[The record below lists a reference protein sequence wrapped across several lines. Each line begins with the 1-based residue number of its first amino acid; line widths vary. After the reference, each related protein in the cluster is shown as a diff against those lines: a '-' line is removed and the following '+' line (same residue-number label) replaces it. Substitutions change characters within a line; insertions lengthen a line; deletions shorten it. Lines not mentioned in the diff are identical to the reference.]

1 MKHLH
6 HVFRTAVTFLGLS
19 ATLSSCIDEDMSDCG
34 KDYQIKYDL
43 QLNTQINTVIDA
55 DLNLEEEQDIAGNLK
70 QAMDGIFTDHAKDND
85 LSFFI
90 DDDLSHHEANEMNSN
105 SASYTIFLPR
115 ANYENLSLANIGEAS
130 NMSITNPSI
139 LHSLALTQEKKDT
152 IDSHNI
158 GLFSSRLTIQED
170 DFDHDLQSTLYMAN
184 CASAVVIDKNSIPAD
199 DIFGFVKG
207 MADEFLVKDSIYH
220 YDNNTIVRAQRV
232 EDTDRHAALYAVS
245 FPSRDGYYIGNN
257 AKMQQGSNTS
267 SSQERSKGS
276 VATRADESTPGIWE
290 FHVIVKL
297 NGKFTEN
304 ILTFPTPLQAG
315 HLKIVKVT
323 LQPDGSF
330 TSNSQSV
337 GVSVKLDWK
346 PGGSHDIEI

>member
-1 MKHLH
+1 MKHSH
-6 HVFRTAVTFLGLS
+6 HVFSMLTMLLGMS

-34 KDYQIKYDL
+34 KDYQIKYNL
-43 QLNTQINTVIDA
+43 KLNTQINTVIDA
-55 DLNLEEEQDIAGNLK
+55 DLNLSEEQAIASNLK
-70 QAMDGIFTDHAKDND
+70 QALDGIFTDHAKDND
-85 LSFFI
+85 LSFFS
-90 DDDLSHHEANEMNSN
+90 DETLSHHEANPMDAS

-115 ANYENLSLANIGEAS
+115 NNYENLSLANIGEA
-130 NMSITNPSI
+130 NNVSITEPSI
-139 LHSLALTQEKKDT
+139 LHSLALSQEKKDT

-158 GLFSSRLTIQED
+158 GLFSSRLTILED

-184 CASAVVIDKNSIPAD
+184 CASAVVIDKNNIQAD

-220 YDNNTIVRAQRV
+220 YDTNTIVRAQRV
-232 EDTDRHAALYAVS
+232 ADTDRHAALYAVS

-257 AKMQQGSNTS
+257 AK
-267 SSQERSKGS
+267 SSQGNNRSMG
-276 VATRADESTPGIWE
+276 TRADESTSGIWE

-297 NGKFTEN
+297 NGKYTEN

-315 HLKIVKVT
+315 NLKIVKVT

-330 TSNSQSV
+330 TSSTQNV

>member
-1 MKHLH
+1 MKHSH
-6 HVFRTAVTFLGLS
+6 HVFSMLTMLLGVS

-34 KDYQIKYDL
+34 KDYQIKYNL
-43 QLNTQINTVIDA
+43 KLNTQINTVIDA
-55 DLNLEEEQDIAGNLK
+55 DLNLSEEQAIASNLK
-70 QAMDGIFTDHAKDND
+70 QALDGIFTDHAKDND
-85 LSFFI
+85 LSFFSGET
-90 DDDLSHHEANEMNSN
+90 LSHHEANPMDAS

-115 ANYENLSLANIGEAS
+115 NNYENLSLANIGEAT
-130 NMSITNPSI
+130 NVSITEPSI

-184 CASAVVIDKNSIPAD
+184 CASAVVIDKNNIQAD

-207 MADEFLVKDSIYH
+207 MADEFLVKDSVYH
-220 YDNNTIVRAQRV
+220 YDNHTIVRAQRV
-232 EDTDRHAALYAVS
+232 ADSDRHAALYAVS
-245 FPSRDGYYIGNN
+245 FPSRDSYYIGNN
-257 AKMQQGSNTS
+257 AKSSQESNAKMQQGS
-267 SSQERSKGS
+267 KGNA
-276 VATRADESTPGIWE
+276 ATRADESTPGIWE

-297 NGKFTEN
+297 NGKYTEN
-304 ILTFPTPLQAG
+304 ILTFPNPLKAG
-315 HLKIVKVT
+315 NLKIAKVT

>member
-1 MKHLH
+1 MKHSH
-6 HVFRTAVTFLGLS
+6 HVFSMLTMLLGMS

-34 KDYQIKYDL
+34 KDYQIKYNL
-43 QLNTQINTVIDA
+43 KLNTQINTVIDA
-55 DLNLEEEQDIAGNLK
+55 DLNLSEEQAIASNLK
-70 QAMDGIFTDHAKDND
+70 QALDGIFTDHAKDND
-85 LSFFI
+85 LSFFS
-90 DDDLSHHEANEMNSN
+90 DETLSHHEANPMDAS

-115 ANYENLSLANIGEAS
+115 NNYENLSLANIGEA
-130 NMSITNPSI
+130 NNVSITEPSI
-139 LHSLALTQEKKDT
+139 LHSLALSQEKKDT

-158 GLFSSRLTIQED
+158 GLFSARLTILED

-184 CASAVVIDKNSIPAD
+184 CASAVVIDKNNIQAD

-220 YDNNTIVRAQRV
+220 YDSNTIVRAQRV
-232 EDTDRHAALYAVS
+232 ADTDRHAALYAVS
-245 FPSRDGYYIGNN
+245 FPSRDGYYIGNK
-257 AKMQQGSNTS
+257 AK
-267 SSQERSKGS
+267 SSQGNNRSMG
-276 VATRADESTPGIWE
+276 TRADESTSGIWE

-297 NGKFTEN
+297 NGKYTEN

-315 HLKIVKVT
+315 NLKIVKVT

-330 TSNSQSV
+330 TSSTQNV